1 MPLHIA
7 ASILERLDSSVL
19 AMAVGEPEYADVSC
33 VACGRDIAAGSTEQL
48 ELLLFEDPDGRTSL
62 LSYAHSRCA
71 NSEIQIRA
79 LPPMPTSFDT
89 SFTPMMRDRVLAPT
103 IVWELVGGVRAGPD
117 GSGPLVDPIA
127 EGLRKHGFR
136 PATQRLGDLVAPV
149 LPDWALVQ
157 HGDDLRLRRP
167 DGGRADEFNGAMRE
181 LPPGWLQAVRVSKR
195 VLVVYGS
202 GFGLEQVDL
211 SRIDRAMQAG
221 AAVAG
226 LVKWSGAP
234 PAARRR
240 RR

>member
-7 ASILERLDSSVL
+7 PSIIERLDSSVL
-19 AMAVGEPEYADVSC
+19 AMAVGEPDHADVSC

-62 LSYAHSRCA
+62 LNYAHSRCA

-79 LPPMPTSFDT
+79 LPAMPTSFDT
-89 SFTPMMRDRVLAPT
+89 SFTPMMRDHVLAPT
-103 IVWELVGGVRAGPD
+103 IVWELVGGVRTGPD

-149 LPDWALVQ
+149 VPDWALVQ
-157 HGDDLRLRRP
+157 HGDDLWLRRP

-181 LPPGWLQAVRVSKR
+181 LPPEWLQAVRVSKR
-195 VLVVYGS
+195 VLIVYGS

-211 SRIDRAMQAG
+211 SRIDRVMQAG